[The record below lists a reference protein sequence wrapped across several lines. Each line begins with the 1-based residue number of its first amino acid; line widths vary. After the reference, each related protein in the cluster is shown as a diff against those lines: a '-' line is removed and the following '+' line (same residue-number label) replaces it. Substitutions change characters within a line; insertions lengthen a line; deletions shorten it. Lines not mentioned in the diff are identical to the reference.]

1 MQRGSWLPHVPG
13 RTQDEPK
20 GEPLLYFPK
29 ALAGWLRVIKA
40 FWQIEKMETK
50 KGHMTH
56 LKKRPKTVGT
66 RIQVFWLL
74 TQWPLP

>member
-13 RTQDEPK
+13 RTLDEPK

-29 ALAGWLRVIKA
+29 ALGGWLRVIKA

-50 KGHMTH
+50 KSHMTH
-56 LKKRPKTVGT
+56 FKKRPKTAGT
-66 RIQVFWLL
+66 RI
-74 TQWPLP
+74 